1 MMIDSIVNFAMD
13 PKVLA
18 GTMFLLGLHQFDIKK
33 DIPVIGYFSRS
44 GFGDKDIWMGITP
57 LKILGAIALLDGFM
71 LLRAMD

>member
-18 GTMFLLGLHQFDIKK
+18 GTMFLLGLSQFDMLES
-33 DIPVIGYFSRS
+33 IPVIGGLFAW
-44 GFGDKDIWMGITP
+44 DIYASITP
-57 LKILGAIALLDGFM
+57 LKILGAIALVDGFM